1 MAKLYASS
9 YYTPSESKKSRQ
21 QVTLTEASTVEGD
34 AVTWV
39 VDTAED
45 HVTLAKWSNNRQGEY
60 IDAERPLIVVK
71 HEADSSSNNTLVKSE
86 DGTTIFTFDT
96 DDSAAP
102 VYAAFRL
109 VTGSKNTASW
119 RVA

>member
-9 YYTPSESKKSRQ
+9 SFIDSETSRR

-34 AVTWV
+34 KVTWV

-45 HVTLAKWSNNRQGEY
+45 HVTLARFDKGRSGEY
-60 IDAERPLIVVK
+60 IDIHNPLIVVK
-71 HEADSSSNNTLVKSE
+71 HEVDSSVNNTLVKSE

-96 DDSAAP
+96 DDSVAP

-109 VTGSKNTASW
+109 VSGTMEVASW

>member
-1 MAKLYASS
+1 MANLYASS
-9 YYTPSESKKSRQ
+9 TYVPHEHSRR
-21 QVTLTEASTVEGD
+21 QVTLTEASTCEGD
-34 AVTWV
+34 KVTWV
-39 VDTAED
+39 IDTAED
-45 HVTLAKWSNNRQGEY
+45 HVTLAKYDVNRSGEY
-60 IDAERPLIVVK
+60 IDVHNPCIVVK

>member
-1 MAKLYASS
+1 MANLYASN
-9 YYTPSESKKSRQ
+9 YKKISSDVRPR
-21 QVTLTEASTVEGD
+21 VTLTEASTVEGD
-34 AVTWV
+34 AVVWV

-45 HVTLAKWSNNRQGEY
+45 HVTLAKYSAARAGEY
-60 IDAERPLIVVK
+60 IDRHNPLIVVK
-71 HEADSSSNNTLVKSE
+71 HEADSSANNTLVKSE

-109 VTGSKNTASW
+109 VTGNRNTASW
-119 RVA
+119 EVA